1 MIADQTARAYSLIPT
16 DTPSRTPSPLH
27 DQFYGIEIT
36 EKDRLSFSLLLE
48 KVCDGL
54 GHWYLSI
61 DPEFQKDVL
70 AGSKI
75 FWERKQA
82 DADVKVEHAQRTTAD
97 HPCHISTLPTIPDT
111 SEALNRSE
119 QSDQTAAT
127 IRIRCTNQNWTDSRT
142 DPTPTTQKRP
152 GRTRRK
158 NDSGPLKLRYY
169 REQAGISQ
177 KALGELI
184 GCKQNRI
191 FLLENG
197 LLKTRPDIS
206 PEDQKILEDTLG
218 APFDELIQ
226 PIRTA

>member
-1 MIADQTARAYSLIPT
+1 MIADQTTGAQSLTPT
-16 DTPSRTPSPLH
+16 DTASRTPSTLH
-27 DQFYGIEIT
+27 EQFYGIEIA
-36 EKDRLSFSLLLE
+36 ENDRLSFSLLLE

-75 FWERKQA
+75 FWERQSKQP
-82 DADVKVEHAQRTTAD
+82 DADVKGEAEQRTKDKIDPTATTVKIQ
-97 HPCHISTLPTIPDT
+97 CAT
-111 SEALNRSE
+111 
-119 QSDQTAAT
+119 QS
-127 IRIRCTNQNWTDSRT
+127 WTDSRT
-142 DPTPTTQKRP
+142 DHTPTHIEKGNGEATQKRP

-158 NDSGPLKLRYY
+158 KDSRPLNLRYY
-169 REQAGISQ
+169 REQAGLSQ

-184 GCKQNRI
+184 GYKQNQV

-197 LLKTRPDIS
+197 LLKTRPNIL
-206 PEDQKILEDTLG
+206 PENQKILEDTLG